1 MIARAVREALGSLV
15 SPSICDQLVR
25 RSLRAQGLAA
35 VPECGTEIGDWLE
48 GALRD
53 EVEAVMGPDAAD
65 LMMMQLG
72 PIAAYAAFSQPVPPP
87 ARRSVQ
93 PVIERERGEP
103 QLADGLTARPT
114 SRMEAR
120 PKLHEALP
128 AVLVASKN
136 LTALSA
142 LRRCLAGS
150 ASVSQVLDLVG
161 LFDVLEE
168 QRSTR
173 LLLLL
178 DCLKPTLHSSSLS
191 VLGEGSARRFPVLLW
206 GASDQEWSDAEREL
220 TPAFQWVRCAS
231 EVKMSD
237 VGALCAMLLR

>member
-72 PIAAYAAFSQPVPPP
+72 PIAAYAAFSQPVTPP
-87 ARRSVQ
+87 ARRSLHGVEASQ
-93 PVIERERGEP
+93 RNEP
-103 QLADGLTARPT
+103 TVTDGLTARPT
-114 SRMEAR
+114 SIAEVR
-120 PKLHEALP
+120 PRQHAGLP

-136 LTALSA
+136 LGALSQ
-142 LRRCLAGS
+142 LRGSLAGS
-150 ASVSQVLDLVG
+150 ANVSQVLDLVG

-168 QRSTR
+168 QRATR
-173 LLLLL
+173 ILLIV
-178 DCLKPTLHSSSLS
+178 DCQKPTLHSSSLP
-191 VLGEGSARRFPVLLW
+191 VLGEGLQRGFPVLLW
-206 GASDQEWSDAEREL
+206 GASDQEWSDVEREL
-220 TPAFQWVRCAS
+220 APTFQWVRCSSEGNVHDVAS
-231 EVKMSD
+231 
-237 VGALCAMLLR
+237 LCAMLLR